1 MFSSHRPAS
10 TPPWGYAQISQNGS
24 IALLYILLWTNG
36 YVLLRVTIKPR
47 IHTALFLLLTSLAGA
62 SYAQIPQ
69 IERDALVALYNST
82 DGANWTD
89 NTGWLGEAGTECS
102 WFGVRC
108 YADSGK
114 SVSNLF
120 FWQNGLNGTIPSELG
135 NLSNLTNL
143 HLGSNSLTGTIPSEL
158 GNLTKLGQILLF
170 SNSLTGGIPS
180 ELGNLANL
188 TYLQLS
194 NNSLS
199 GSIPSELGNLTNLI
213 SLYLHSN
220 TLSGS
225 IPSELG
231 NLTNLTILYLYS
243 NSLSGSIPSELGN
256 LTNLTAL
263 ALNVNSLTGSIPSE
277 LGNLTNLNNL
287 DLTSNSLSG
296 SIPSELGN
304 LTNLTD
310 LSLGNNTLSGSI
322 PSELGNLTNLTSL
335 SLDSNTLSGSIPTQL
350 GNLTKLTSLDLSEN
364 KITGG
369 IPDSLQILKGLTVK
383 ISVPSLGTIIPNTNK
398 ALPSS
403 YNFQEYV
410 FPEPNDEGVCAGV
423 KNASAVI
430 GEIFSSQTHRL
441 NLTSPLFFTIGYRP
455 ALFQVAVTGSG
466 KSPDVKVLGFHGK
479 EAIGTL
485 CLKGPANLSNTVNTS
500 VADFENYFSVTIPK
514 SWIRPDLTLDLYVDD
529 QLRTLSKEELKIGP
543 YTEMNLVMLEMDVL
557 DYNTAPHRTPII
569 SNFLQEV
576 ASAFPASVIRYG
588 EFPVRL
594 KFPELIASNG
604 TEKLVRLR
612 SKSDKLSNNITSDGS
627 INSVM
632 KLFLNSLHKSTGD
645 YLSTFYFG
653 NTLNLAPGGWGGG
666 KSLVSFDFDDVFL
679 HELGHA
685 FSLPHWG
692 ESAWDIDPTKRQYL
706 YPYSGDAGTSTEA
719 KGGGR
724 GESWNFIQDIYE
736 FINPICQF
744 NARGKAGLETSDAM
758 QRNNYCL
765 EGRSTVQGPW
775 DGFGDFSALAMH
787 RYLVGAAQ
795 KNGRVWYKGGARDFQ
810 LIEQE
815 GFPVMS
821 LGDGKRTYR
830 RDPIQAA
837 DGIPQPYKEER
848 LIGLGEELIESEAY
862 LVYGTTHPT
871 QADANIIYEPIKF
884 TGTIP
889 AIIDPTDT
897 KMIQDLRTDTRY
909 ETLFYQ
915 PRDITLKMYY
925 EDGSTLHAI
934 NSVSSFQRQD
944 NYPADRFHIFR
955 YDLNNFALVVPG
967 DRKLSK
973 VELYHRPFH
982 MQSWAAADPGYIDDK
997 ENPITAEN
1005 FMDEAVLMSSITIT
1019 GNISPLVTI
1028 SDSSRTISDID
1039 DVAGESVNFTATATD
1054 SDGTIATTQ
1063 WLVDGVE
1070 VGTGLSASF
1079 SLPNGP
1085 TVVTFQ
1091 ATDDDGESS
1100 ATTATITVEAPNV
1113 SPVVAITGGDRTVAD
1128 SDKAGGESVTVI
1140 ATATDSDG
1148 TIATTQWLVDGV
1160 EVAAGLNATL
1170 ALSNGSTV
1178 VTFKATDNGG
1188 ASSTTT
1194 ATITVASPVSYEPT
1208 VEWPSPYNGVT
1219 PDASYGLEFNNIGV
1233 LNSADA
1239 TIYVCLRIF
1248 TDGLPSAVNGVSQF
1262 DMGLKVASLSE
1273 VTVQITKFREFD
1285 AISALNEKGQTPDC
1299 SGIFET
1305 TTGVYTDIIQT
1316 DTSVL
1321 ETTWNLIDPTNLI
1334 LKLDSFKE
1342 LTAN

>member
-1 MFSSHRPAS
+1 M
-10 TPPWGYAQISQNGS
+10 
-24 IALLYILLWTNG
+24 
-36 YVLLRVTIKPR
+36 
-47 IHTALFLLLTSLAGA
+47 
-62 SYAQIPQ
+62 
-69 IERDALVALYNST
+69 
-82 DGANWTD
+82 
-89 NTGWLGEAGTECS
+89 
-102 WFGVRC
+102 RC

-114 SVSNLF
+114 SVSSLF
-120 FWQNGLNGTIPSELG
+120 FWENGLNGTIPSELG
-135 NLSNLTNL
+135 NLSNLTYLN
-143 HLGSNSLTGTIPSEL
+143 LGSNSLTGTIPSEL
-158 GNLTKLGQILLF
+158 GNLTKLTQILLF
-170 SNSLTGGIPS
+170 SNSLTGGIPA

-188 TYLQLS
+188 TSLNLS

-199 GSIPSELGNLTNLI
+199 GSIPSELGNLTNL
-213 SLYLHSN
+213 SN
-220 TLSGS
+220 L
-225 IPSELG
+225 
-231 NLTNLTILYLYS
+231 NLYS

-256 LTNLTAL
+256 LTK
-263 ALNVNSLTGSIPSE
+263 
-277 LGNLTNLNNL
+277 
-287 DLTSNSLSG
+287 
-296 SIPSELGN
+296 
-304 LTNLTD
+304 LTD
-310 LSLGNNTLSGSI
+310 LR
-322 PSELGNLTNLTSL
+322 
-335 SLDSNTLSGSIPTQL
+335 LDSNTLSGSIPTQL

-466 KSPDVKVLGFHGK
+466 KSPDVKVLGFHGE

-576 ASAFPASVIRYG
+576 ASAFPASVVRYG

-632 KLFLNSLHKSTGD
+632 TLFIQSLHKSTGD
-645 YLSTFYFG
+645 FLSTFYYG
-653 NTLNLAPGGWGGG
+653 NTLNLAPGGWGND
-666 KSLVSFDFDDVFL
+666 KSFVSYDFDDVFV

-706 YPYSGDAGTSTEA
+706 YPYSGDAGYGTSTEA

-765 EGRSTVQGPW
+765 EGRSTIQGPW

-795 KNGRVWYKGGARDFQ
+795 KNDRVWYKGGARDFQ

-837 DGIPQPYKEER
+837 DGIPQPYREER

-944 NYPADRFHIFR
+944 NYPADNFNIFR

-1170 ALSNGSTV
+1170 SLPNGSTV
-1178 VTFKATDNGG
+1178 VTFKAIDNDGN
-1188 ASSTTT
+1188 SSTKT
-1194 ATITVASPVSYEPT
+1194 ATVTVASPAYEPT
-1208 VEWPSPYNGVT
+1208 EEWPSPYNGDNT
-1219 PDASYGLEFNNIGV
+1219 RLILMSLAFNNVGV
-1233 LNSADA
+1233 FSA
-1239 TIYVCLRIF
+1239 
-1248 TDGLPSAVNGVSQF
+1248 S
-1262 DMGLKVASLSE
+1262 
-1273 VTVQITKFREFD
+1273 
-1285 AISALNEKGQTPDC
+1285 
-1299 SGIFET
+1299 
-1305 TTGVYTDIIQT
+1305 
-1316 DTSVL
+1316 
-1321 ETTWNLIDPTNLI
+1321 
-1334 LKLDSFKE
+1334 
-1342 LTAN
+1342 